1 MGNAGEIG
9 IMSILS
15 VAGLTKHYGTL
26 RAVDDLSFEVQ
37 PGQVFGFLG
46 PNGSGKTTTIG
57 MIFGIVTPTAGHLH
71 LFDSDD
77 ATALA
82 RARRRVGGTLEQP
95 NLYPYLTGRQ
105 NLHLVAAI
113 KRLDD
118 SHIEP
123 ALRSVDLLAAADRRT
138 KGYSLGMK
146 QRLALA
152 AAMLGDPELLIFDEP
167 TNGLDPEGMQEI
179 RELILRLSRAGR
191 TIVLCT
197 HLLAEVERVC
207 SHVAILKQGR
217 LLRSGAVSALTA
229 GVPVFR
235 LRTNNED
242 TLWEAVCRYPAARQ
256 MRRENGAVYT
266 ELVDAD
272 PALLS
277 KYLAG
282 LGIYLA
288 ELSNQRPTLE
298 ETFLRVT
305 GSGNTDT
312 GATP

>member
-1 MGNAGEIG
+1 VT
-9 IMSILS
+9 ILS
-15 VAGLTKHYGTL
+15 VAGLSKHYGEL
-26 RAVDDLSFEVQ
+26 RAVDAVTFEVQ
-37 PGQVFGFLG
+37 SGQVFGFLG

-71 LFDSDD
+71 LFGSDD
-77 ATALA
+77 PRALA
-82 RARRRVGGTLEQP
+82 KSRRRVGGTLEQP

-113 KRLDD
+113 KGLGD
-118 SHIEP
+118 SHVAP
-123 ALRSVDLLAAADRRT
+123 ALEAVDLLAAADRRI

-179 RELILRLSRAGR
+179 RELILKLSRSGR

-207 SHVAILKQGR
+207 THVAILKQGR
-217 LLRSGAVSALTA
+217 LLRSGAVSELTTGA
-229 GVPVFR
+229 AVYR
-235 LRTNNED
+235 LRADNGHA
-242 TLWEAVCRYPAARQ
+242 LWEAVRSYPQARQ
-256 MRRENGAVYT
+256 MRREHEAVYT
-266 ELVDAD
+266 ELADSD
-272 PALLS
+272 PASLC
-277 KYLAG
+277 KHLAG

-288 ELSNQRPTLE
+288 ELSSQRSTLE
-298 ETFLRVT
+298 ETFLRLT
-305 GSGNTDT
+305 GSGSAGTQ
-312 GATP
+312 ALP

>member
-1 MGNAGEIG
+1 VT
-9 IMSILS
+9 ILS
-15 VAGLTKHYGTL
+15 VAGLSKHYGEL
-26 RAVDDLSFEVQ
+26 RAVDAVTFEVQ
-37 PGQVFGFLG
+37 SGQVFGFLG

-71 LFDSDD
+71 LFGSDD
-77 ATALA
+77 PRALA
-82 RARRRVGGTLEQP
+82 KSRRRVGGTLEQP

-113 KRLDD
+113 KGLGD
-118 SHIEP
+118 SHVAP
-123 ALRSVDLLAAADRRT
+123 ALEAVDLLAAADRRI

-179 RELILRLSRAGR
+179 RELILKLSRSGR

-207 SHVAILKQGR
+207 THVAILKQGR
-217 LLRSGAVSALTA
+217 LLRSGAVSELTTGA
-229 GVPVFR
+229 AVYR
-235 LRTNNED
+235 LRADNGHA
-242 TLWEAVCRYPAARQ
+242 LWEAVRSYPQARQ
-256 MRRENGAVYT
+256 MRREHEAVYT
-266 ELVDAD
+266 ELADSD
-272 PALLS
+272 PASLC

-288 ELSNQRPTLE
+288 ELSSQRSTLE
-298 ETFLRVT
+298 ETFLRLT
-305 GSGNTDT
+305 GSGSAGTQ
-312 GATP
+312 ALP